1 MTLAAAVP
9 EAGVLLFGFPNFGD
23 FLVFLGGRFFADPEP
38 NFNIW
43 WSKTLGALVNLLGVR
58 RRLVVLVN
66 ASTTSAGFGISV
78 ITSWSMGLIGSLNDS
93 NQVKSTR

>member
-38 NFNIW
+38 NFNI
-43 WSKTLGALVNLLGVR
+43 
-58 RRLVVLVN
+58 
-66 ASTTSAGFGISV
+66 
-78 ITSWSMGLIGSLNDS
+78 
-93 NQVKSTR
+93 